1 MVMFVPNVE
10 DSCLPWVTMVCGSFM
25 GFSDD
30 ISGITLISDYLKID
44 YFLRCLL

>member
-10 DSCLPWVTMVCGSFM
+10 DSCLPWVMMVCGSFM

-44 YFLRCLL
+44 CIS